1 MQHKITTPTPGYTG
15 KVAGIAFADGTA
27 TIDDSND
34 AHRRALAYFRRKG
47 YRVEEVKAEEPAPEP
62 AADEKPPSAAGVPT
76 RGSSKADWLTYV
88 TSEAAGEKR
97 LSVEEAEAK
106 TRDQLAEHVL
116 GPKEG

>member
-1 MQHKITTPTPGYTG
+1 MRYMITAPVPGFTG
-15 KVAGIAFADGTA
+15 KVAGVDFAKGVA
-27 TIDDSND
+27 TIDTAVDGE
-34 AHRRALAYFRRKG
+34 RRALEYFRRKA

-62 AADEKPPSAAGVPT
+62 AADEKPPATGVPT

-88 TSEAAGEKR
+88 TSEAAGDKR
-97 LSVEEAEAK
+97 LTPEEAEAK